1 MPKHEEPSHQDLEYP
16 NLEQEIESILDEGS
30 LPLHS
35 PGNWDL
41 KRWQRKEWPSALNFS
56 TGDGRYNAPDDSF
69 KVCYMADRAVSALAE
84 SFGRIMHK
92 TGKQF
97 VEESV
102 LTTSRM
108 CLIHPRRQLVF
119 VDVGQ
124 LLGMLHITLNVCTG
138 DDYAVTQ
145 RVIACLY
152 KLAKDKVDG
161 VCYFSRHFTTTD
173 FCYAVWESEEERFDD
188 AGMKSLIDYKDS
200 EWLPSGSKLNSIT
213 AEDLL
218 EDVLRFKIVPL

>member
-1 MPKHEEPSHQDLEYP
+1 MSEHEGSSHQVLIYP
-16 NLEQEIESILDEGS
+16 NLEQEIESIYNEAC
-30 LPLHS
+30 LPLYS

-41 KRWQRKEWPSALNFS
+41 KRWQREKWPSALYFS

-69 KVCYMADRAVSALAE
+69 KVCYMADRVVSALAE

-92 TGKQF
+92 NGNQF

-102 LTTSRM
+102 LFTSQI
-108 CLIHPRRQLVF
+108 CLIRPRRKLAF

-124 LLGMLHITLNVCTG
+124 LLGMLHITLDVCTG

-152 KLAKDKVDG
+152 KLAKEKVEG
-161 VCYFSRHFTTTD
+161 VCYFSRHFSTTD

-188 AGMKSLIDYKDS
+188 AGMQNLINYQDS
-200 EWLPSGSKLNSIT
+200 EWLPSGSKLTSIS